1 MTTQQPSENT
11 EIPFKIMS
19 DGNADMNFI
28 SRSIAGTLEY
38 YRVGTVENAAT
49 TGDEVATGKAI
60 IYCAMQAFAL
70 ECALKG
76 IYQALNQEFPRKHDL
91 SALHANL
98 PEEIKQKM
106 EDRWKGWH
114 FKEAHGTTL
123 AEFVEQHK
131 DDFVEWRYL
140 NAAHL
145 ETAYLD
151 FYAATRIANHVI
163 SSEQEAN
170 NSASAIPATGS

>member
-1 MTTQQPSENT
+1 MTPPQSSENA

-49 TGDEVATGKAI
+49 TEDEVEVGKGI

-76 IYQALNQEFPRKHDL
+76 IYQALNLGFPRKHDL
-91 SALHANL
+91 LVLHDNL
-98 PEEIKQKM
+98 PKEIKQKM
-106 EDRWKGWH
+106 EDRWKCWH
-114 FKEAHGTTL
+114 LKEAHGTTF

-140 NAAHL
+140 HRHTL
-145 ETAYLD
+145 KQHT
-151 FYAATRIANHVI
+151 
-163 SSEQEAN
+163 
-170 NSASAIPATGS
+170 

>member
-1 MTTQQPSENT
+1 MTSRQPSENA
-11 EIPFKIMS
+11 EILFKIMF

-49 TGDEVATGKAI
+49 TEDEVAVGKGI

-76 IYQALNQEFPRKHDL
+76 IYQALNQEFPHTHDL
-91 SALHANL
+91 FVLHNNL
-98 PEEIKQKM
+98 PKEIKQKM

-114 FKEAHGTTL
+114 LKEAHGTTFT
-123 AEFVEQHK
+123 EFVEQHK
-131 DDFVEWRYL
+131 DDFVKWRYL
-140 NAAHL
+140 DAAHL

-163 SSEQEAN
+163 
-170 NSASAIPATGS
+170 PAEREKSPDSTIL